1 MNAKHQNQQ
10 NPPPKRRKCVDKQGN
25 IRMKGAVKTGTCTT
39 IIAKHVTENGFNC
52 AWSRFV
58 KEIEDHGGEVSVS
71 TVTFK

>member
-1 MNAKHQNQQ
+1 M
-10 NPPPKRRKCVDKQGN
+10 DKQGN